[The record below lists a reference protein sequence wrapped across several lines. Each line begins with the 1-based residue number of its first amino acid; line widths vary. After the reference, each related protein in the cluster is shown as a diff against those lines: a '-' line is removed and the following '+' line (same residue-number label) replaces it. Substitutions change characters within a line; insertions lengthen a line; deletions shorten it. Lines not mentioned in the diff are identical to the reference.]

1 MGAGT
6 ELGQVRGLG
15 SSGHGSGH
23 WLTQRTSAVGNFA
36 LMIWFVV
43 SLARLPDL
51 GLGTITMWLSSP
63 LAAIPLML
71 LVVSVLMHIRM
82 GLQVFIE
89 DYVKDEG
96 LKFASLTALSFYCI
110 GAGAT
115 AFFAIAKIAFAATAV
130 NSGMPG

>member
-15 SSGHGSGH
+15 SSGHGGAH

-36 LMIWFVV
+36 LMIWFIV

-51 GLGTITMWLSSP
+51 GLGTITMWL
-63 LAAIPLML
+63 
-71 LVVSVLMHIRM
+71 SVLMHIRM

-89 DYVKDEG
+89 DYVKDDG

-110 GAGAT
+110 GAGTT
-115 AFFAIAKIAFAATAV
+115 AIFAIAKIAFAVTAV
-130 NSGMPG
+130 TPGMPG

>member
-1 MGAGT
+1 MSSGT
-6 ELGQVRGLG
+6 ELSRVRGLG
-15 SSGHGSGH
+15 ASGHGGGH

-43 SLARLPDL
+43 SLVRMPSLDHWTL
-51 GLGTITMWLSSP
+51 TLWLSSP

-71 LVVSVLMHIRM
+71 LVISVLMHIRL

-89 DYVKDEG
+89 DYVKDDG
-96 LKFASLTALSFYCI
+96 LKFASLTVLSFYCI

-115 AFFAIAKIAFAATAV
+115 ALFAIAKIAFTAAIAV
-130 NSGMPG
+130 PGMPG